1 MCAAASF
8 ERDDTSGLAS
18 KELEQLGTGQL
29 PTEHH
34 RAALVSAMR
43 VENVLGDIQTN
54 GGNL

>member
-18 KELEQLGTGQL
+18 KELEQLGPGQL
-29 PTEHH
+29 ATEHH